1 MEWYIGLRK
10 WSTQYSKTSIFPKLI
25 SRLNTVPIKISV
37 SLFCRYRESY
47 SKMYMELQ
55 TRIAKNNFDKELN
68 VWRGNTLLDV
78 KTYYITIVTKTPST
92 GRQIDTKIMNEKWE
106 PRSRSMKYIQLI
118 LGEGTNQF
126 NGGIIVFST
135 NYTGELEIYRQNMK
149 FNLNFIL
156 DTKIH

>member
-1 MEWYIGLRK
+1 MCGGEILY
-10 WSTQYSKTSIFPKLI
+10 
-25 SRLNTVPIKISV
+25 
-37 SLFCRYRESY
+37 
-47 SKMYMELQ
+47 
-55 TRIAKNNFDKELN
+55 
-68 VWRGNTLLDV
+68 V

-92 GRQIDTKIMNEKWE
+92 GRQIDTKVMNEKWE